1 MVAPRKSEDR
11 QRIIRRANYKSAEA
25 DLAELDRLLSEK
37 FYMDPSADLS
47 RTQKKVKAARERRM
61 KLLNRRLLKSAR

>member
-37 FYMDPSADLS
+37 SYMDPSADLS